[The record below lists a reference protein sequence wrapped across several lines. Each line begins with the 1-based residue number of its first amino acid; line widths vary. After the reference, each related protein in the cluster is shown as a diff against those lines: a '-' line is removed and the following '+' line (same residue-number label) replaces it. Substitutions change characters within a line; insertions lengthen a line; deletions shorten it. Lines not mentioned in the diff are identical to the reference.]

1 MELYWH
7 CKWDGYNDG
16 VNSIKR
22 GKKIKKLQTVD
33 TKLLNVVVTYI
44 SEGKTYTLEELF
56 KLCGGSL
63 EDIDERIK
71 LKDSF
76 IVSNFVSHL
85 IKYEDW
91 MRYNLIDY
99 HILIKHKYGYDDYNE
114 EEQKLAY
121 LLVNMAK
128 IMKKYD
134 LN

>member
-1 MELYWH
+1 
-7 CKWDGYNDG
+7 
-16 VNSIKR
+16 
-22 GKKIKKLQTVD
+22 
-33 TKLLNVVVTYI
+33 
-44 SEGKTYTLEELF
+44 LEELF

-99 HILIKHKYGYDDYNE
+99 HILIKHKYGYEIYNE

>member
-1 MELYWH
+1 M
-7 CKWDGYNDG
+7 
-16 VNSIKR
+16 
-22 GKKIKKLQTVD
+22 
-33 TKLLNVVVTYI
+33 
-44 SEGKTYTLEELF
+44 EELF

-63 EDIDERIK
+63 EDIDESIK

-76 IVSNFVSHL
+76 IVSNFVSNL

-128 IMKKYD
+128 IMKKYN